1 MPELSAATC
10 VAAVPGLQWR
20 AWPGEE
26 SAAVYVPS
34 SGRTHWVTALGL
46 AILEQSAAGPRCL
59 ADLAKAIFEAEPCAE
74 GAMLAAADGATLA
87 GAEEPGN
94 PLAESA
100 QGLIQAG
107 LLQIVQCP
115 SS

>member
-1 MPELSAATC
+1 MPDLSAATW

-26 SAAVYVPS
+26 SAAIYVPS

-46 AILEQSAAGPRCL
+46 AILEQSAAGPKSL
-59 ADLAKAIFEAEPCAE
+59 ADLAEAIFEGEPCAKSST
-74 GAMLAAADGATLA
+74 LAAAEDTGDPLA
-87 GAEEPGN
+87 G
-94 PLAESA
+94 SA

-107 LLQIVQCP
+107 LLQLVQCP